1 MPDVRTTDL
10 DAATDLTLADL
21 MMMVDVSDTTM
32 GAGGTN
38 VKMTLGQLNTL
49 LGKGALTGSQLVTY
63 NSSTGVI
70 TVAVDDVQELIDTA
84 TAALTA
90 SDVDATPASH
100 ALESTTA
107 HGGIVAYDDP
117 RLSDDRD
124 PNPHDHAIAGV
135 TGLQSALDGK
145 ASTAS
150 VTAVADDLDE
160 AIVSFGGALLEKADV
175 IGGTVPLAQQG
186 TGTPAAGH
194 YVDGGTSAWTEL
206 PTLGTAAAADVG
218 DFATAA
224 QGALAD
230 TAVQPDEFDTDQGMP
245 GLNRGGSALW
255 KVEDG
260 DLFMAAG
267 GVSGGVVQSGA
278 LRGVQ
283 GLLIEPATYTQSAKP
298 TDRLV
303 GSPMT
308 VLWNATIGESG
319 GLGPEAQTTYFG
331 PRPAVN
337 LEGIVRYSRNQTSYG
352 FSPVGFGD
360 VLAVGNNAGA
370 ARTIV
375 PSWPFMCARIYFA
388 DGATVTHGSNDV
400 GDGGAA
406 FVDAQILATQNG
418 GTWDGVTNDSQ
429 LISFLS
435 VPGAAGDVDLFGR
448 IAFDVTDF
456 TDPENPT
463 SPGAVRAAMAD
474 ILGGTIDTQ
483 AVSVV
488 ENVGLRVQPMSV
500 GTHNIGVR
508 NAAGLVEDPIAL
520 TVTAS
525 STIPRNATL
534 VHLTAAS
541 AVELNSTPIIGTG
554 LPGQVI
560 RLINVGSNYIRLLG
574 ELAGGGENGT
584 AGTGI
589 RNRVQLAAGE
599 SAELRWV
606 EAEARWVPTY
616 HSSPTVETT
625 LGTVG
630 IYSAQNRRYPE
641 VSFGAFFG
649 IPYMT
654 LGLGGASTESV
665 ALTRTATNVLG
676 VKSSVLAGVDG
687 VIAAGHRQTVN
698 AQTGTAY
705 TVADADAAKTITRN
719 NAGASTQDWPQDS
732 AAPLL
737 GVGTILRTY
746 NRGAGAITH
755 QAGAGAT
762 VLVTG
767 TQGQHTWWTAQKI
780 AANTWAVGP
789 G

>member
-1 MPDVRTTDL
+1 MSNVL
-10 DAATDLTLADL
+10 DSRPSDLTARWGTG
-21 MMMVDVSDTTM
+21 VDVEITATVTDADGAPLEGVTPAIYLGGPANAVEPLDDAEADYTGTGGTGGVWTIAVPGQDAGSHRLRVTLDDEVVAVGFAEVGALGSRTPTTALTI
-32 GAGGTN
+32 AGGTA
-38 VKMTLGQLNTL
+38 TLALSVAAVVNTGGPGGSSEWGDITGDIGDQADL
-49 LGKGALTGSQLVTY
+49 QEAL
-63 NSSTGVI
+63 
-70 TVAVDDVQELIDTA
+70 A
-84 TAALTA
+84 
-90 SDVDATPASH
+90 
-100 ALESTTA
+100 
-107 HGGIVAYDDP
+107 
-117 RLSDDRD
+117 
-124 PNPHDHAIAGV
+124 
-135 TGLQSALDGK
+135 
-145 ASTAS
+145 
-150 VTAVADDLDE
+150 
-160 AIVSFGGALLEKADV
+160 EKADEDHTHPASDIPSGV
-175 IGGTVPLAQQG
+175 FAPARLGS
-186 TGTPAAGH
+186 GTPGAGK
-194 YVDGGTSAWTEL
+194 YVDGGTGAWTDL
-206 PTLGTAAAADVG
+206 PSGGTVAWGDVTGKPTEFPPEGHEHVIADVTGLQAALDAKEATGAATAAVSAHVGATDPHGDRAYTDAEIAALTYSDVG
-218 DFATAA
+218 AASAA

-230 TAVQPDEFDTDQGMP
+230 SAVQPDEYDTDQGMP

-255 KVEDG
+255 KVESG

-308 VLWNATIGESG
+308 VLWNATIGEGG

-388 DGATVTHGSNDV
+388 DGATVTHGPNDV

-435 VPGAAGDVDLFGR
+435 VPSAVGEVDLFGR

-456 TDPENPT
+456 TDPANPS
-463 SPGAVRAAMAD
+463 SPGAVRAAMGEV
-474 ILGGTIDTQ
+474 LGGTIDAQ

-500 GTHNIGVR
+500 GTHNIGIR

-541 AVELNSTPIIGTG
+541 AVDLNSTPIIGTG

-560 RLINVGSNYIRLLG
+560 RLINVGSNMIRLLG

-584 AGTGI
+584 AGTGV
-589 RNRVQLAAGE
+589 RNRVTLAAGE
-599 SAELRWV
+599 STELRWI

-616 HSSPTVETT
+616 HSSPTVQTT
-625 LGTVG
+625 DGAVQ
-630 IYSAQNRRYPE
+630 IYSATNRRYPE
-641 VSFGAFFG
+641 VSFGVFFG
-649 IPYMT
+649 VPYMT
-654 LGLGGASTESV
+654 MGPGGASTESV
-665 ALTRTATNVLG
+665 ALTRTAPN
-676 VKSSVLAGVDG
+676 
-687 VIAAGHRQTVN
+687 
-698 AQTGTAY
+698 
-705 TVADADAAKTITRN
+705 
-719 NAGASTQDWPQDS
+719 PQRHE
-732 AAPLL
+732 
-737 GVGTILRTY
+737 TLRW
-746 NRGAGAITH
+746 RGRA
-755 QAGAGAT
+755 
-762 VLVTG
+762 
-767 TQGQHTWWTAQKI
+767 
-780 AANTWAVGP
+780 
-789 G
+789 